1 MSLDAKIDYAQS
13 MAYNHNNGKLYW
25 AQFYPTSIENFLTE
39 LYVLDVAAGTY
50 ESVGT
55 LSGETCGLFAPL
67 KPETIASNPIYQNV
81 PPMDPDTVGVP
92 VLRRQNVNMNVG
104 AQEQLLFDFDPW
116 FTNHRDVVWYSSD
129 ESVVT
134 VTQQGQIK
142 AVGRG
147 EAIIT
152 VANASDPACFDT
164 CAITVTELTLEIE
177 GIVSNMGAG
186 VGNSGGAKL
195 YKYVMD
201 KSIPTMLEGAP
212 ITAPEDMH
220 FGLDIATSVYAR
232 GYIWACEYGNTGM
245 VYKIDPATGEVVDVL
260 MPVDGDMLF
269 GMTYNENLDTFAA
282 IMNMYLFVDL
292 EMTHE
297 EQEKMV
303 ESFDP
308 KTGSFNYH
316 RLNLLPYLVA
326 AGGNFVT
333 GEYGQGASS
342 EIVMCGVTTM
352 ADSFHYVDT
361 GFDFLGNEAVDEVR
375 YNSTQTLVIL
385 DNVGHLW
392 YIDEICGLTKE
403 ETAWSTTYTS
413 ANDPYVR
420 ISSYSGSQRTGI
432 MELANED
439 GTYNVFYI
447 RAIEETPLTDL
458 FRQDAMPRITYHF
471 SDIEF
476 GGYTAE
482 GAPIFAMSLYDYW
495 NNGTTNEL
503 YLYVPQWSVYDE
515 ASGQMTST
523 SGEKFYYL
531 GTTGKYNII
540 ASIHHFQVLGG
551 IDD

>member
-1 MSLDAKIDYAQS
+1 
-13 MAYNHNNGKLYW
+13 
-25 AQFYPTSIENFLTE
+25 
-39 LYVLDVAAGTY
+39 
-50 ESVGT
+50 
-55 LSGETCGLFAPL
+55 
-67 KPETIASNPIYQNV
+67 
-81 PPMDPDTVGVP
+81 
-92 VLRRQNVNMNVG
+92 
-104 AQEQLLFDFDPW
+104 
-116 FTNHRDVVWYSSD
+116 
-129 ESVVT
+129 
-134 VTQQGQIK
+134 
-142 AVGRG
+142 
-147 EAIIT
+147 
-152 VANASDPACFDT
+152 
-164 CAITVTELTLEIE
+164 
-177 GIVSNMGAG
+177 
-186 VGNSGGAKL
+186 
-195 YKYVMD
+195 MD
-201 KSIPTMLEGAP
+201 KSLPTMLEGAP

-385 DNVGHLW
+385 DNVGRLW

-515 ASGQMTST
+515 ASGQMTAT

-531 GTTGKYNII
+531 GTTGRYNII